1 MRRFH
6 NISEENGLLYVIL
19 QGGEKNLKDVEFAP
33 SMVDDLRTRFGAD
46 VVKELEKV
54 GYSFTAG
61 IE

>member
-19 QGGEKNLKDVEFAP
+19 QGGDKNLKDVEFAP
-33 SMVDDLRTRFGAD
+33 SMIEDLSTRFGNE
-46 VVKELEKV
+46 VVKELEKL